1 MLKLRNSFN
10 NNINATKKEKNLG
23 PKIFFFFSILQL
35 YDKLF
40 LGMFS
45 IKVLFID
52 YFIFK
57 RDRILWNTKNNFY
70 K

>member
-1 MLKLRNSFN
+1 MLILRNSFN
-10 NNINATKKEKNLG
+10 NNINATKKK
-23 PKIFFFFSILQL
+23 KIGTKKKFFFFQFNNF